1 MSVRALEIL
10 RSVKVKIRYRL
21 STFIVHGYIIYIYSS
36 LKYEC
41 MYSLIV
47 DIRIINV
54 GASQLTAF
62 VYKQGLI

>member
-21 STFIVHGYIIYIYSS
+21 STFIVHGYIIYSF
-36 LKYEC
+36 LNYEC

-62 VYKQGLI
+62 VYKQG

>member
-21 STFIVHGYIIYIYSS
+21 STFIVHGYIIY
-36 LKYEC
+36 LFLNYEC

-62 VYKQGLI
+62 VYKQG

>member
-21 STFIVHGYIIYIYSS
+21 STFIVHGYIIYQF
-36 LKYEC
+36 LNYEC

-62 VYKQGLI
+62 VYKQG

>member
-21 STFIVHGYIIYIYSS
+21 STFIVHGYIIY
-36 LKYEC
+36 LFLNYEC

>member
-21 STFIVHGYIIYIYSS
+21 STFIVHGYIIYPF

-41 MYSLIV
+41 MYSIV

-62 VYKQGLI
+62 VYKQG

>member
-21 STFIVHGYIIYIYSS
+21 STFIVHGYIIYLF

-54 GASQLTAF
+54 GPSQLTAF

>member
-21 STFIVHGYIIYIYSS
+21 STFIVHGYIIYSS
-36 LKYEC
+36 LNYEC
-41 MYSLIV
+41 MYALIV